1 MNINSLHRE
10 GYLRYKFDNWVGGT
24 AITLCYAVVMV
35 KTLELAM
42 TKAAALPEAAQEQL
56 GRELLE
62 RIDTLAKLRAGID
75 AGMRELDAGL
85 GEELDIEDIIR
96 QARDEHARGA

>member
-1 MNINSLHRE
+1 
-10 GYLRYKFDNWVGGT
+10 
-24 AITLCYAVVMV
+24 MV

-42 TKAAALPEAAQEQL
+42 SKAASLSEAAQEQL

-62 RIDTLAKLRAGID
+62 RIDALAELRAEIEVGL
-75 AGMRELDAGL
+75 RELDAGL

-96 QARDEHARGA
+96 RARSDHAGKA

>member
-1 MNINSLHRE
+1 
-10 GYLRYKFDNWVGGT
+10 
-24 AITLCYAVVMV
+24 MV

-56 GRELLE
+56 GREMLE
-62 RIDTLAKLRAGID
+62 RIDTLSNLRAEID
-75 AGMRELDAGL
+75 AGVRELDAGL

-96 QARDEHARGA
+96 QARDEHARGPGRSGLVTESLVSKT